1 MGYRPCGH
9 KESDTSER
17 LHFTEMKHLKTDQ
30 IELNFS
36 MYHMLTP
43 RSVLSQKEPD
53 SLPEMSCKVQFL
65 F

>member
-1 MGYRPCGH
+1 M
-9 KESDTSER
+9 TS
-17 LHFTEMKHLKTDQ
+17 LYGDKTFENCDQ

-43 RSVLSQKEPD
+43 RSMLSQKEPD